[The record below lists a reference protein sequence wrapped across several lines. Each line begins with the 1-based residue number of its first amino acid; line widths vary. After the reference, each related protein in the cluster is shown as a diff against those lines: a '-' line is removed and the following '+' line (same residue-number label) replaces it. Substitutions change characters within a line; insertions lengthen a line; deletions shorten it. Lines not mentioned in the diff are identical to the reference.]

1 MSDLAR
7 LGVAEASAL
16 LGRRGVSASELTAAL
31 LERIREVDG
40 VHSHE
45 GDAGSINAWVRV
57 YEEDAL
63 AAAAQA
69 DERLSDAGVRRDGP
83 APPLTGVP
91 IGLKDLYGVAGRPVT
106 ASSTLLHDVP
116 AEDCDVWRRLSA
128 AGMVLLGH
136 LHTHEFAAGGTTDQ
150 VGSPWSLDR
159 SAGGSSGGS
168 AAALGALLE
177 PAATGPD
184 TAGSLRIP
192 SACCGTST
200 IKPTRGM
207 VSLAGVVPLS
217 WSLDHAGPMA
227 RTLADCALLL
237 EAMAGPDRRC
247 AESSL
252 HGPVPAETAHNA
264 LVGARLAV
272 SPRLGS
278 VDLDADVAA
287 GFDRV
292 LEECR
297 RLGATIAEPPRPG
310 LPDAVGQ
317 DFVDVLTTE
326 MLVYH
331 RRFDHL
337 RAGYRTSLREWVETG
352 ERRAMS
358 GEEYVAA
365 QARRRE
371 TTGVW
376 AAWLAEHRIDA
387 LLEPTIPVVAPLRG
401 DGYDHAGTDYA
412 LISLTHLWD
421 WTGFPVAALPAG
433 VGGETGL
440 PVGVSLVGPAGTD
453 RRLLAL
459 GIALQAKLGVP
470 EPPGVI
476 PPG

>member
-1 MSDLAR
+1 MPAR
-7 LGVAEASAL
+7 WPARSRTARCSSRPWQARTAGAPRARSTARCA
-16 LGRRGVSASELTAAL
+16 RRRRT
-31 LERIREVDG
+31 
-40 VHSHE
+40 
-45 GDAGSINAWVRV
+45 
-57 YEEDAL
+57 
-63 AAAAQA
+63 
-69 DERLSDAGVRRDGP
+69 RLSR
-83 APPLTGVP
+83 AP
-91 IGLKDLYGVAGRPVT
+91 
-106 ASSTLLHDVP
+106 
-116 AEDCDVWRRLSA
+116 
-128 AGMVLLGH
+128 
-136 LHTHEFAAGGTTDQ
+136 
-150 VGSPWSLDR
+150 
-159 SAGGSSGGS
+159 
-168 AAALGALLE
+168 
-177 PAATGPD
+177 
-184 TAGSLRIP
+184 
-192 SACCGTST
+192 
-200 IKPTRGM
+200 
-207 VSLAGVVPLS
+207 
-217 WSLDHAGPMA
+217 
-227 RTLADCALLL
+227 
-237 EAMAGPDRRC
+237 
-247 AESSL
+247 
-252 HGPVPAETAHNA
+252 
-264 LVGARLAV
+264 RLAV

-297 RLGATIAEPPRPG
+297 RLGATIVEPPPPG

-337 RAGYRTSLREWVETG
+337 RDGYRPSLREWVETG

-371 TTGVW
+371 TTGAW

-459 GIALQAKLGVP
+459 GIALQAELGVP